1 VIDEYMINHMN
12 KKIVIFYCIFFS
24 VLITPA
30 YSQDDSLE
38 NPNELIVSD
47 QDLIIIFSSFIT
59 AVIAIFLYLA
69 RHQILRKKSVYDDGE
84 FESQKNKDYEK
95 YHSDWSSDEY
105 VGKKKIN
112 KDEEEF
118 KKLKQNSEFPDYYK
132 ILGIPKDASEREMKE
147 KFRTLVK
154 EWHPDKNPDPK
165 TEEKMAEINK
175 AYEVLSDKERKK
187 NYDKY
192 FDLG

>member
-1 VIDEYMINHMN
+1 MN
-12 KKIVIFYCIFFS
+12 KKIVILLVIFS
-24 VLITPA
+24 ITLLTPA
-30 YSQDDSLE
+30 YSQDDSIE
-38 NPNELIVSD
+38 NSNELIVSD
-47 QDLIIIFSSFIT
+47 QDLIIIFSSFIV

-69 RHQILRKKSVYDDGE
+69 RHQILRKKSEYEKGE
-84 FESQKNKDYEK
+84 FESNKNKDYEK

-118 KKLKQNSEFPDYYK
+118 KKLKQNSVFPNYYK
-132 ILGIPKDASEREMKE
+132 ILGIPKNASEREIKE
-147 KFRTLVK
+147 RFRELAK
-154 EWHPDKNPDPK
+154 EWHPDRNPDPK
-165 TEEKMAEINK
+165 TKEIMSEINK